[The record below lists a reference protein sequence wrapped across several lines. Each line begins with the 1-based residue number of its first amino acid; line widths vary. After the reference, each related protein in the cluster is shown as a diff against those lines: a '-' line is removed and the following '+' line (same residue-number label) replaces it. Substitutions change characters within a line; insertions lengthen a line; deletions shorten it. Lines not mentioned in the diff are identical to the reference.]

1 MNLRHLTCLALVAAA
16 LPARGAEEVFDRIE
30 DALSWS
36 AADARVR
43 TRVSGLMDLEGYS
56 FQQPVEALVHTNSHA
71 LFSPRLSVFFDAQLG
86 AGIYLFAQA
95 RADRGFDPSDDGAQ
109 VRLDEYAVR
118 VTPWKDGRF
127 NVQVGKFATVVGNWV
142 SRHASWS
149 NPFITAPLA
158 YENLTGVWDA
168 EALRSSNTLLQ
179 WSHVRPGLPANITA
193 QEKFL
198 RIPVIWGPSYA
209 LGAAV
214 SGEVMRMQY
223 AFEVK
228 HASLSSRPEAWS
240 HADAWSH
247 PTVSGRLGYRAGQA
261 WNIGVSASTG
271 TYLRPFAQRTVPAR
285 RAFGDFRQVVFGQDV
300 SFAWHHLQVWS
311 EIYAARFEIPGVGDA
326 DTLAYYAEAKYKF
339 TPQFSAALRWN
350 RQLFDTISDR
360 AGPTRWGPNL
370 WRIDFAPAYRFTP
383 HTQAKLQYSLQ
394 KATVGAR
401 DYSQLVA
408 MQLTVRF

>member
-1 MNLRHLTCLALVAAA
+1 MNLRHLTCLGLVLVAA
-16 LPARGAEEVFDRIE
+16 PSRGAEEVFDRIE
-30 DALSWS
+30 QALSWS
-36 AADARVR
+36 AAEDRVR
-43 TRVSGLMDLEGYS
+43 ARLSGLVDLEGYS
-56 FQQPVEALVHTNSHA
+56 FQQPVEALVHTDSHA
-71 LFSPRLSVFFDAQLG
+71 LFNPRLSAFFDAQLG
-86 AGIYLFAQA
+86 ASVYMFAQV
-95 RADRGFDPSDDGAQ
+95 RVDRGFDPADDRMQA
-109 VRLDEYAVR
+109 RLDEYALR
-118 VTPWKDGRF
+118 LTPWKDGRF

-142 SRHASWS
+142 NRHASWT

-179 WSHVRPGLPANITA
+179 WSHVRPGLPASVTA
-193 QEKFL
+193 REKFL
-198 RIPVIWGPSYA
+198 RVPVIWGPSYA

-214 SGEVMRMQY
+214 SGEVRRVQY

-228 HASLSSRPEAWS
+228 HASLSSRPEAWH

-247 PTVSGRLGYRAGQA
+247 PTISGRVGYRPGQA
-261 WNIGVSASTG
+261 WNIGVSASSG
-271 TYLRPFAQRTVPAR
+271 AYLRPFADRTVAAR
-285 RAFGDFRQVVFGQDV
+285 RAFGDYREVVLGQDV
-300 SFAWHHLQVWS
+300 SFAWHHLQVWT
-311 EIYAARFEIPGVGDA
+311 EIYAARFEIPGVGNA

-339 TPQFSAALRWN
+339 TPQFSGAVRWN
-350 RQLFDTISDR
+350 RQLFDTIPDR
-360 AGPTRWGPNL
+360 AGPVRWGHNV
-370 WRIDFAPAYRFTP
+370 WRVDFAPAYRFTP